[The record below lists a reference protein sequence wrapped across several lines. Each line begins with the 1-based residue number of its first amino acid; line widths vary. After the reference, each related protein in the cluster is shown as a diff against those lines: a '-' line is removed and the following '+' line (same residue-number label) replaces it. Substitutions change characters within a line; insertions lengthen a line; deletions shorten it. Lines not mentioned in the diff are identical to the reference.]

1 MKPLFSIFLLLS
13 FTSIHSQQLL
23 IPRDEGSKI
32 HFVTKNFGIKTGG
45 DINGLKGNI
54 KLNPKNPATSMFD
67 VTVDVST
74 IDTDN
79 SSRDK
84 HLRSDDYFDVV
95 KYPVI
100 RLTSTSIEKTT
111 DAATWLFSGK
121 LTIKSITKSISF
133 PFTIVPSNGG
143 YLFTGGFQIDRRD
156 FNVGGNSATLSDD
169 VVVSLSVFAK

>member
-1 MKPLFSIFLLLS
+1 
-13 FTSIHSQQLL
+13 
-23 IPRDEGSKI
+23 
-32 HFVTKNFGIKTGG
+32 
-45 DINGLKGNI
+45 
-54 KLNPKNPATSMFD
+54 
-67 VTVDVST
+67 VDVST